1 MALHVDS
8 DTTSI
13 GMENKGRNSP
23 LIELNIRGKRSARV
37 RNGTNNSNSVPPRGR
52 PMKRA
57 SELATTRKRARIEAF
72 ETAKR
77 QRSIV
82 NDTKAPNALSA
93 LERLP
98 VELIQQIF
106 LHSLELNLPRS
117 SASLARSLS
126 KESIYTSL
134 ILLAFFDDDGKHP
147 VDERLFKPAQ
157 YRQLDLAEK
166 VRLQTS
172 ILDSRWCTLQRLRRN
187 LAALSHLAIVQAWHE
202 ERERELLKDM
212 VRLELPPIT
221 PSPALQAVA
230 SLPAL
235 SDIHAVEHHF
245 LATSSGGFSGD
256 LGEAETS
263 SSYLPR
269 IRTWTSS
276 EDNDGQTYKTVD
288 AARGILNVRY
298 IPRRLLRG
306 SPWTPEKI
314 AFLRLVR
321 QGWRFLQRDFVLKV
335 SSAAVFDGMA
345 SAIAERNVEA
355 LSVLL
360 ELHFAAFQNEASYT
374 NVTAS
379 GRVRAAVSF
388 SDPIPLELF
397 HLATKQHEHSTKLI
411 SLLLREGIDSI
422 RDDVILTKWA
432 LGACR
437 DNNKLGEWLLK
448 HMEGTEDY
456 GLNGSSL
463 FVNGNMTW
471 RRTAGEYPFPEISF
485 TDELNYL
492 KDGAV
497 NFIPQRLDDG

>member
-1 MALHVDS
+1 
-8 DTTSI
+8 
-13 GMENKGRNSP
+13 MESKGGNSP
-23 LIELNIRGKRSARV
+23 LVELNVRGKRSTRV
-37 RNGTNNSNSVPPRGR
+37 RKSTSANNSLPTRGR

-57 SELATTRKRARIEAF
+57 SELATTKKRARVEAF
-72 ETAKR
+72 ESVR
-77 QRSIV
+77 QQRNV
-82 NDTKAPNALSA
+82 MKNTKAPSVVSA

-98 VELIQQIF
+98 VELIQHIF

-117 SASLARSLS
+117 SISLARILS

-166 VRLQTS
+166 LRLQTS
-172 ILDSRWCTLQRLRRN
+172 ILDSRWCTFHRLRSN
-187 LAALSHLAIVQAWHE
+187 LPALNRLAIVQAWHE
-202 ERERELLKDM
+202 ERERELLKD
-212 VRLELPPIT
+212 VVPPELPPIT
-221 PSPALQAVA
+221 PSPALQAVV

-235 SDIHAVEHHF
+235 SDVHAVEHHF
-245 LATSSGGFSGD
+245 LARSLESLSDD
-256 LGEAETS
+256 LGEVKEP

-276 EDNDGQTYKTVD
+276 KDKDGQTYKTID
-288 AARGILNVRY
+288 GARGILNIRY
-298 IPRRLLRG
+298 IPKRLLRG

-314 AFLRLVR
+314 AFLRLIR
-321 QGWRFLQRDFVLKV
+321 QGWRFLQKDFVLKV
-335 SSAAVFDGMA
+335 SPVAIFDGMA
-345 SAIAERNVEA
+345 SAIAECNMEA

-360 ELHFAAFQNEASYT
+360 ELHFAAFQDEASHT
-374 NVTAS
+374 NVTAY
-379 GRVRAAVSF
+379 GRVRSAVSF
-388 SDPIPLELF
+388 SHPIPLELF
-397 HLATKQHEHSTKLI
+397 HLATKQQEHSTELI
-411 SLLLREGIDSI
+411 GLLLREGIDSI

-432 LGACR
+432 LGARR
-437 DNNKLGEWLLK
+437 DNNKVGEWLLK

-471 RRTAGEYPFPEISF
+471 RRTAGKYPFPEISF

-497 NFIPQRLDDG
+497 NFRPQRLDEG